1 MIKLLQSTWSCPNND
16 KFTPGWIRVNV
27 SDTQTPTCQ
36 CRTCLF
42 LTLSNAHLVFEW
54 AHSLMEQFVPDSL
67 LELHLPAEVVWI
79 LRFWFRQVSS
89 WASLYGEQE
98 SYELVPIGTAFLR
111 RWWWYHIWKSQC
123 CKRGR
128 WEYPKGIDAIL
139 NYMSAVDE
147 TSPEV
152 PISQQWSK
160 TREPWSLAESAGLT
174 FRWPKL
180 N

>member
-1 MIKLLQSTWSCPNND
+1 MTNLLLDESEWMYQTLKHPPVSAEPACFSHFQMHIWCLNEHTRWWSNLFRTHYLS
-16 KFTPGWIRVNV
+16 FTSPQG
-27 SDTQTPTCQ
+27 
-36 CRTCLF
+36 
-42 LTLSNAHLVFEW
+42 
-54 AHSLMEQFVPDSL
+54 
-67 LELHLPAEVVWI
+67 VVWI

-89 WASLYGEQE
+89 WASLYGEQK
-98 SYELVPIGTAFLR
+98 SPYELVPIGTAFLR

-152 PISQQWSK
+152 PISQQWS
-160 TREPWSLAESAGLT
+160 
-174 FRWPKL
+174 
-180 N
+180 